1 MFRNIFSLDNNITY
15 VRYIVASAGALLIDF
30 GIFLLLIHSGVNA
43 LAAASLG
50 YSAGILTHWL
60 LSSRHVFNDR
70 VEPSGLQRRRQKLLF
85 VASALIGLAVTSA
98 IVGAADKAKIDLRLA
113 KIVAVAISFQLTYL
127 LRNRFVFAA

>member
-15 VRYIVASAGALLIDF
+15 VRYIVASAGALVIDF

-113 KIVAVAISFQLTYL
+113 KIVAVAISFQLTYF

>member
-15 VRYIVASAGALLIDF
+15 VRYIVASAGALVIDF